1 LLYRSRFAEIGS
13 SPRENSFLKPS
24 SSTYNPALH
33 YFLLFAAAV
42 TFVLL
47 IAGALV
53 TSNQAG
59 LSVPDWPTSFGSL
72 YRMPPMVGGVKF
84 EHGHRMLAEF
94 VGLLTIIAAIWTFR
108 AETRSWM
115 KLLGVFA
122 LIVVIAQGV
131 LGGITVLLF
140 LPWAVSTAHATL
152 AQTFFCIIVSMAL
165 FTSRSW
171 TKPKPESQTFS
182 ETSMALSHSETTA
195 DDPHRPALRTLAIF
209 SVASVYV
216 QLILGAAF
224 RHSGIKLLPH
234 LISAAVVTVLLLW
247 TCRRALAQSSPSP
260 DLRRSAK
267 LVLMTLSAQLLLG
280 FAAYLTRVRWGA
292 DAPQPLAGMVISTVA
307 HVAVGAL
314 LLAETVVLAVQSWR
328 HPTTAEDSVDE
339 NFEAKQA
346 MSA

>member
-1 LLYRSRFAEIGS
+1 LF
-13 SPRENSFLKPS
+13 
-24 SSTYNPALH
+24 
-33 YFLLFAAAV
+33 FAAAV
-42 TFVLL
+42 TFLLL

-94 VGLLTIIAAIWTFR
+94 VGLLTIIASIWTFR
-108 AETRSWM
+108 AESRSWM
-115 KLLGVFA
+115 KWLGVSA

-152 AQTFFCIIVSMAL
+152 AQTFFCIIVSMTL

-171 TKPKPESQTFS
+171 MTTMTTPERISQTAPSSSAAF
-182 ETSMALSHSETTA
+182 AA
-195 DDPHRPALRTLAIF
+195 DNPHRPSLRALTLL
-209 SVASVYV
+209 SVASVYL

-247 TCRRALAQSSPSP
+247 TCHRALAESS
-260 DLRRSAK
+260 RSQAVRPPAQ
-267 LVLMTLSAQLLLG
+267 LVLITLAAQLLLG

-314 LLAETVVLAVQSWR
+314 LLAETVVLAIQSWR
-328 HPTTAEDSVDE
+328 HPATAQDSVDQ